1 MPHFCSLLSSLFL
14 LSCASCFTLTVCVG
28 CRFLFCFLHVSSS
41 LISYSCVPFL
51 FPVSSCVYSPLLPVR
66 SSVHRPLCISTCI
79 SKFQAFLCICQFPV
93 CLWVFFWG
101 VFFPPTITACF
112 LLNIHLHSM
121 CLHLGPPSN
130 PATVCQ
136 LRQ

>member
-14 LSCASCFTLTVCVG
+14 RSCVSCFTLTVCVG
-28 CRFLFCFLHVSSS
+28 CRFLFCFLHVSSCP
-41 LISYSCVPFL
+41 ISYSCVPLL

-93 CLWVFFWG
+93 CLCFLFLD
-101 VFFPPTITACF
+101 FFPPTITACF
-112 LLNIHLHSM
+112 LLSIHLHSM
-121 CLHLGPPSN
+121 CLHLCPPSN